1 MKNLSLLLTL
11 IFILQFSAKA
21 ATPDSIGKKAIKGY
35 VFIMHKVE
43 AKETLYSLARKYNVK
58 VNELMEAN
66 PTKGTSLNLGDT
78 MMIPTFKK
86 AGLSSNQIKNS
97 KVHKVAPGE
106 TLYRISKIYNIPVS
120 DLKTFNALKSNE
132 LEPGQ
137 ILQLEG
143 PNYPQSA
150 QMQVTQGSEDFNRV
164 ERRFND
170 MMEIEEEGLVK
181 IVKEI
186 EPGVLKKQALHRDAP
201 IGTVVKIS
209 NKLNNRYVY
218 VKVVGRIPPMAEN
231 TNVVIIISGPAAEFI
246 DVKQPF
252 LGQLRYG
259 QKTK

>member
-1 MKNLSLLLTL
+1 MKNLSFLLTL
-11 IFILQFSAKA
+11 ICLLQFSAKA
-21 ATPDSIGKKAIKGY
+21 VTIDSIGKTTIKGY

-58 VNELMEAN
+58 VNEVMEAN
-66 PTKGTSLNLGDT
+66 PTKGPSLNLGDT

-86 AGLSSNQIKNS
+86 AGITNNQIKNS

-106 TLYRISKIYNIPVS
+106 TLYRISKIYNIEVG
-120 DLKTFNALKSNE
+120 DLKSFNGLKTNE

-143 PNYPQSA
+143 PKFTQSA
-150 QMQVTQGSEDFNRV
+150 QKQGSRGTEDFNRV

-170 MMEIEEEGLVK
+170 VMEIEEEGLVK

-218 VKVVGRIPPMAEN
+218 VKVVGRIPPLAEN
-231 TNVVIIISGPAAEFI
+231 SNVVIIISEPAADFI
-246 DVKQPF
+246 DVKQAF